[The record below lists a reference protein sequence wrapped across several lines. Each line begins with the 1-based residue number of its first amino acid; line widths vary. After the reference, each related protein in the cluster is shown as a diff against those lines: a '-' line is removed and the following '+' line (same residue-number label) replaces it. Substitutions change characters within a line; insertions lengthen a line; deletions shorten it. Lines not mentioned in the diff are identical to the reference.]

1 MKPKKK
7 NKKTIKVKKRKKKP
21 VVGYYFDGK
30 KTHTLYEDHWS
41 TKNGQIYRNNVRNIC
56 GLFVMGDRHYTYDDG
71 MAILVV
77 VDGLPRYAKINY
89 NERLK

>member
-1 MKPKKK
+1 
-7 NKKTIKVKKRKKKP
+7 
-21 VVGYYFDGK
+21 
-30 KTHTLYEDHWS
+30 
-41 TKNGQIYRNNVRNIC
+41 
-56 GLFVMGDRHYTYDDG
+56 MGDRYYTYYDG